1 MENESFEDI
10 IKSYSNRK
18 PSAFTTEPIR
28 KGLLEQAILGNKKG
42 GRNDQS
48 RSADASTRRS
58 EKGHNVQ
65 SGAPDTRVKRKQ
77 DTTKKIKEVEDL
89 LTGDQVF
96 EPGRN
101 LNRQGR
107 MGNGA
112 RPYGRTPNQGIF
124 LRNDPYGRLVWRPE
138 RPDVILGK
146 RDAPAYIWNPPAND
160 KQPRSPKYN
169 LAVQNFG
176 TSNSYISKYGRP
188 FKHKDGKHLTGD
200 ISQAL
205 LRDKRTGEIIT
216 QIPEEVPVEQVRQLY
231 EPVMANDEDN
241 KQMIYSSG
249 KEKDDYYEREREW
262 NTQYEVESQV
272 QRVLRKYADKT
283 GIPFEKL
290 LFDRTPEGTGVYDQ
304 VYSIIDQQV
313 RDEETGMRA
322 KAAMEAEKY
331 ELLRNQASQAANRR
345 LAQHTQD
352 YQDYLE
358 RPDAFSE
365 PVPQPK
371 GAWVFGTG
379 DAKHKGYYTYAPQLR
394 RYYKEELAKL
404 LGQPVPPDDDDE
416 FDAQGYVEDITRQ
429 YPEMANVL
437 NGLSTDQL
445 ERMYNRGYSFDKF
458 YTYDENG
465 KRVLK
470 PVEEDGPPEDIIKEF
485 LDLEESE
492 DREHDKYDQQQRAD
506 ALAHLSAE
514 AQRNI
519 QATVDN
525 EVKRAKKIFSQY
537 GIPIDEKRE
546 ARLRAA
552 LTNKLTKQLNTGGD
566 MKGNIWKEY
575 TSSDLENRGDQLRQ
589 AAIQE
594 RLQNLLAGHDKNRVD
609 PAEEKLAS
617 LTGNYIQTNDRYNNL
632 QSMLREAQA
641 RGDQNA
647 VRNIT
652 RKIEEARGTLDAMR
666 TDIISG
672 AQQRGYLD
680 ENGMVSNPQFNMP
693 IGTPFDEDTGNINV
707 DFHRMITGPQR
718 RKGWLTSMAS
728 APKDVDD
735 LINIMTSTG
744 KLPMTFRPK
753 DMESKTKKPSRFI
766 TNTMRRYAA
775 PEVPPDLQDIYDPT
789 ATEIYW
795 KLMKLYG
802 GSLPDESRKRLDQ
815 ARQDTLFKMGREG
828 RSEDKRQQIADHLAS
843 TKYTTNGFMNENL
856 TNIKY
861 SFSWRVKP
869 EFLSDFY
876 NSLDYNVAEELKKD
890 PSIARDYGRLMNLAI
905 EVADYTVP
913 HTGFYTPDE
922 IQANLKAYREK
933 IANMPQEEKEA
944 MMGEKPAWTGSR
956 GVTSLLNV
964 DNATKL
970 FSKVLSETVADGY
983 REEVAQMIM
992 DKPGVSHQGILK
1004 MLNDIAN
1011 EYEGVIIGDPQQLA
1025 FASQHMMDARRN
1037 HDDILNGP
1045 EGMFSGDVDESEK
1058 AAEEFKSKLTDETG
1072 KVLPP
1077 RVKYQKPEQG
1087 DPLIPPA
1094 MLIAQRR
1101 GISLDDAK
1109 KIAQKQMEDQLT
1121 DQAAGKPSTDI
1132 SSSNGTPTA
1141 DGQAISVGNKELA
1154 GRTGVNLKR
1163 AREAAQA
1170 NAEKNIVKPD
1180 IDARNKATAEAEA
1193 SAQTDKI
1200 TQEET
1205 AAAEAEE
1212 KRKTQDETRKGLES
1226 SEDQIDQIIG
1236 SRDREGVFKSW
1247 SMRDMENMSIRD
1259 MMNAIAKSDGKEGHP
1274 YGKPIQ
1280 GNVFAYGS
1288 TVSTLGDGRD
1298 TPMPATIPTKK
1309 TNDEGA
1315 TSRKLEL

>member
-48 RSADASTRRS
+48 RSADASKRRS
-58 EKGHNVQ
+58 KEGHNVQ

-404 LGQPVPPDDDDE
+404 LGQPAPPDDDDE
-416 FDAQGYVEDITRQ
+416 FDAQGYVEGITRQ
-429 YPEMANVL
+429 YPEMANAL

-470 PVEEDGPPEDIIKEF
+470 PVEEDGAPEDTINEF

-492 DREHDKYDQQQRAD
+492 DRWHDEYDQQQRAD

-537 GIPIDEKRE
+537 GIPIDERRE

-652 RKIEEARGTLDAMR
+652 RKIEEVRGTLDAMR

-718 RKGWLTSMAS
+718 RKGWLTSIAS

-753 DMESKTKKPSRFI
+753 DMESKTKRPSRFI

-789 ATEIYW
+789 ATKIYW

-802 GSLPDESRKRLDQ
+802 GSLPDESKKRLDT
-815 ARQDTLFKMGREG
+815 ATKDALLNIRRKWG
-828 RSEDKRQQIADHLAS
+828 SEDKRQQIAAMNAGNMKPDEVRSGRAITNEERERVMANPEERGTTPMTPEVAAELVGEKVPWGGNHDHLYS
-843 TKYTTNGFMNENL
+843 MNYAAA
-856 TNIKY
+856 T
-861 SFSWRVKP
+861 
-869 EFLSDFY
+869 
-876 NSLDYNVAEELKKD
+876 
-890 PSIARDYGRLMNLAI
+890 GLM
-905 EVADYTVP
+905 E
-913 HTGFYTPDE
+913 
-922 IQANLKAYREK
+922 
-933 IANMPQEEKEA
+933 
-944 MMGEKPAWTGSR
+944 
-956 GVTSLLNV
+956 
-964 DNATKL
+964 
-970 FSKVLSETVADGY
+970 KVLKENVTDGY
-983 REEVAQMIM
+983 RGEIFDIINGMLGA
-992 DKPGVSHQGILK
+992 SWQGIKKKL
-1004 MLNDIAN
+1004 DEIAN
-1011 EYEGVIIGDPQQLA
+1011 EYDGVITGDTQQLA
-1025 FASQHMMDARRN
+1025 FAAQHMLDARKKTNDQAMQELYEPNQATIDEFMKYRAG
-1037 HDDILNGP
+1037 L
-1045 EGMFSGDVDESEK
+1045 VDK
-1058 AAEEFKSKLTDETG
+1058 DG
-1072 KVLPP
+1072 KVVVPEVTLPETEGANP
-1077 RVKYQKPEQG
+1077 YIREARLRALRNDTDISEEEKNVKADTKRVN
-1087 DPLIPPA
+1087 
-1094 MLIAQRR
+1094 
-1101 GISLDDAK
+1101 
-1109 KIAQKQMEDQLT
+1109 T
-1121 DQAAGKPSTDI
+1121 DQSIGINTDI
-1132 SSSNGTPTA
+1132 SSTNGTPTE

-1200 TQEET
+1200 TREET

-1212 KRKTQDETRKGLES
+1212 KKEKQDEARSGLES

-1315 TSRKLEL
+1315 TSRKLDL

>member
-48 RSADASTRRS
+48 RSADASKRRS

-101 LNRQGR
+101 LNRKGR

-249 KEKDDYYEREREW
+249 PEKDDYYEREREW

-313 RDEETGMRA
+313 RGEEAGMRA

-416 FDAQGYVEDITRQ
+416 FDAQGYVEGITRQ
-429 YPEMANVL
+429 YPEMANAL

-470 PVEEDGPPEDIIKEF
+470 PVEEDGAPEDTINEF

-492 DREHDKYDQQQRAD
+492 DRWHDEYDQQQRAD

-609 PAEEKLAS
+609 PAEVELAS

-680 ENGMVSNPQFNMP
+680 ENGMVSSPQFNMP

-753 DMESKTKKPSRFI
+753 DMDSKTKRPSRFI

-789 ATEIYW
+789 ATKIYW

-802 GSLPDESRKRLDQ
+802 GSLPDESKKRLDT
-815 ARQDTLFKMGREG
+815 ATKDALLNIRRKWG
-828 RSEDKRQQIADHLAS
+828 SEDKRQQIAAMNAGDMKPDEVRSGRAI
-843 TKYTTNGFMNENL
+843 TDEERERVMANPEERGTTPM
-856 TNIKY
+856 T
-861 SFSWRVKP
+861 P
-869 EFLSDFY
+869 
-876 NSLDYNVAEELKKD
+876 
-890 PSIARDYGRLMNLAI
+890 
-905 EVADYTVP
+905 EVAAELV
-913 HTGFYTPDE
+913 
-922 IQANLKAYREK
+922 
-933 IANMPQEEKEA
+933 
-944 MMGEKPAWTGSR
+944 GEKVPWTGSR

-1132 SSSNGTPTA
+1132 SSTNGTPTA

-1315 TSRKLEL
+1315 TSRKLDL